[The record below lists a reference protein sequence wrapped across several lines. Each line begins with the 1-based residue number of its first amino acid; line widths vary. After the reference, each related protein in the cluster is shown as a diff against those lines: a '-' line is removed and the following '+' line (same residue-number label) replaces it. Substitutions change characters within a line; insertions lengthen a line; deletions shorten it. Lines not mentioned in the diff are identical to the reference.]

1 MVDMVTARVGEV
13 VTIDV
18 PSTPSTGYQWA
29 LPVVPDGVELV
40 DTGFT
45 PPPAAELGGTG
56 SQHFRVRATRAGTFD
71 VVLVLGR
78 AWEKDSVDTNTVR
91 LEAS

>member
-1 MVDMVTARVGEV
+1 MLTARVGEI

-18 PSTPSTGYQWA
+18 PSTPSTGYQWT
-29 LPVVPDGVELV
+29 LPVLPDGVELV

-45 PPPAAELGGTG
+45 LPRADELGGSG
-56 SQHFRVRATRAGTFD
+56 VQHFRVKATKAGTFD